1 MPDVRGGA
9 YSRQQINVFRTSDWQ
24 EQIIWDSLSSSDGY
38 NYVVYDV
45 FLNETKRESP
55 DPYPNQLSVRNST
68 VVDGGAVSTTY
79 GFTSKTY
86 TDVQPTDIENI
97 LCDLR
102 YDNSEG
108 GDVKFEVSVDGGSNY
123 TTIVDTS
130 LVIDNRAIGIDI
142 SAVKGN
148 DIIVRVEITTDGS
161 GNGAEISYF
170 SVIF

>member
-1 MPDVRGGA
+1 MADVRGGA

-24 EQIIWDSLSSSDGY
+24 EQIVWDSLSSSENY
-38 NYVVYDV
+38 NYVVYDI
-45 FLNETKRESP
+45 FLTSTKRESP
-55 DPYPNQLSVRNST
+55 DPYPNQLSIRNST

-79 GFTSKTY
+79 GFTSIPY
-86 TDVQPTDIENI
+86 TDVQTDDIEKI

-102 YDNSEG
+102 YNDSEG

-123 TTIVDTS
+123 TTILDTALS
-130 LVIDNRAIGIDI
+130 IDNRAIDLDV

-148 DIIVRVEITTDGS
+148 DIVVRVEITTDGS
-161 GNGAEISYF
+161 GNGASISYF